1 MFRTL
6 RPVFS
11 LLLGIGFLLTGH
23 GLQFT
28 LLPLSGEASGF
39 DTVMLGLL
47 GSSYYVGFVAG
58 CLLGPYVILRAGHIR
73 TFAAMVSTAAVLV
86 LCHSLMRDPLVWN
99 GLRAMTGFSLA
110 TLYLVIES
118 WLNDRASNTTR
129 GTVMSAYIVVN
140 FAAFTVGQMMVS
152 LYPVTAIAPFVLAAI
167 LISLATLPVALTSSA
182 QPAPI
187 SLVRFRPRRLFA
199 TAPVAFVG
207 AFMIGVSNGAF
218 WALGAVFATG
228 IGLSVEQAAL
238 FVSATVAGGALGQW
252 PVGRLS
258 DRIDRRIV
266 LAMLLVGSTLAG
278 LALGLLTVGTN
289 TLLLMGFVFG
299 VLTLPGYSLAAAHA
313 YDKTAP
319 GEYVETAAGVLLIN
333 GLGSVCGPLIAAIA
347 IARGGPHALFL
358 VTAAVQALLF
368 LFIVVRI
375 RVRRGTASADKTDFS
390 AASTAP
396 MGTVIPPGT
405 DERPA
410 FAGHASAASAPEPGR
425 PAAG

>member
-6 RPVFS
+6 RPVSS
-11 LLLGIGFLLTGH
+11 LLLGIGFLLLGH

-39 DTVMLGLL
+39 DTVMLGML
-47 GSSYYVGFVAG
+47 GSSYYVGFVGG

-73 TFAAMVSTAAVLV
+73 TFTAMVAAATVMV
-86 LCHSLMRDPLVWN
+86 LCHALMRDPLVWN
-99 GLRAMTGFSLA
+99 GLRAISGFSLA

-129 GTVMSAYIVVN
+129 GHVMSAYIVIN
-140 FAAFTVGQMMVS
+140 YAAFTGGQMLVTV
-152 LYPVTAIAPFVLAAI
+152 YPVTDMAPFMLAGL
-167 LISLATLPVALTSSA
+167 LISLATLPVALTGAA

-187 SLVRFRPRRLFA
+187 TIVRFRPARLFR

-207 AFMIGVSNGAF
+207 AFLIGVSNGAF
-218 WALGAVFATG
+218 WSLGAVFATG

-258 DRIDRRIV
+258 DRVDRRLV
-266 LAMLLVGSTLAG
+266 LAALLVGSIVAG
-278 LALGLLTVGTN
+278 LALGLLTVGPQM
-289 TLLLMGFVFG
+289 LLLLGFAFG

-319 GEYVETAAGVLLIN
+319 GEYVETAAGVLLVN
-333 GLGSVCGPLIAAIA
+333 GLGSVCGPMIAAVA
-347 IARGGPHALFL
+347 IAWHGPHSLFL
-358 VTAAVQALLF
+358 LTAVTQTLLF
-368 LFIVVRI
+368 IFIVFRI
-375 RVRRGTASADKTDFS
+375 RVRSATDAAGKTGFGR
-390 AASTAP
+390 ASTAP
-396 MGTVIPPGT
+396 MGAVIPPGKQ
-405 DERPA
+405 EPA
-410 FAGHASAASAPEPGR
+410 PTAAHAAAASAPGPGR

>member
-6 RPVFS
+6 RPVSS
-11 LLLGIGFLLTGH
+11 LLLGIGFLLLGH

-47 GSSYYVGFVAG
+47 GSSYYVGFVGG

-73 TFAAMVSTAAVLV
+73 TFTAMVATATVMV
-86 LCHSLMRDPLVWN
+86 LCHALMRDPLVWN
-99 GLRAMTGFSLA
+99 GLRAVSGFSLA
-110 TLYLVIES
+110 TLYLVVES

-129 GTVMSAYIVVN
+129 GHVMSAYIVIN
-140 FAAFTVGQMMVS
+140 YAAFTGGQMLVTV
-152 LYPVTAIAPFVLAAI
+152 YPVTDMAPFMLAGL
-167 LISLATLPVALTSSA
+167 LISLATLPVAMTGAA

-187 SLVRFRPRRLFA
+187 SIVRLRPIRLYR

-207 AFMIGVSNGAF
+207 AFLIGVSNGAF
-218 WALGAVFATG
+218 WSLGAVFATG
-228 IGLSVEQAAL
+228 IGLSVDQAAL

-266 LAMLLVGSTLAG
+266 LAVLLVGSTLSG
-278 LALGLLTVGTN
+278 LALWLFTVGPE
-289 TLLLMGFVFG
+289 LLMVLGFAFG

-319 GEYVETAAGVLLIN
+319 GEYVETASAVLLLN
-333 GLGSVCGPLIAAIA
+333 GLGSVCGPLIAALA
-347 IARGGPHALFL
+347 IAYNGPHSLFL
-358 VTAAVQALLF
+358 LTAVTQTMLF

-375 RVRRGTASADKTDFS
+375 RVKGASEAAGKTGFGR
-390 AASTAP
+390 ASTAP
-396 MGTVIPPGT
+396 MGAVIPPGKEART
-405 DERPA
+405 PA
-410 FAGHASAASAPEPGR
+410 AAHAAAASAPDPGR

>member
-1 MFRTL
+1 MLTTL

-47 GSSYYVGFVAG
+47 GSSYYVGFVGG

-73 TFAAMVSTAAVLV
+73 TFTAMVATAVVMV

-99 GLRAMTGFSLA
+99 GLRAISGFSLA

-118 WLNDRASNTTR
+118 WLNDRATNTTR

-140 FAAFTVGQMMVS
+140 FAAFTVGQMLVS
-152 LYPVTAIAPFVLAAI
+152 IYPITAMAPFVLAAI
-167 LISLATLPVALTSSA
+167 LISIATLPVALTSAA

-187 SLVRFRPRRLFA
+187 SLVRFRPRRLYE

-218 WALGAVFATG
+218 WALGAVFATSV
-228 IGLSVEQAAL
+228 GLSVEQAAL
-238 FVSATVAGGALGQW
+238 FVSASVAGGALGQW

-258 DRIDRRIV
+258 DRFDRRLV
-266 LAMLLVGSTLAG
+266 LAVLLVGSVISG
-278 LALGLLTVGTN
+278 LALGLTDVGFA
-289 TLLLMGFVFG
+289 TLLVMGFVFG
-299 VLTLPGYSLAAAHA
+299 VVTLPGYSLAAAHA
-313 YDKTAP
+313 YDKTEP
-319 GEYVETAAGVLLIN
+319 GEYVETAAGVLLLN
-333 GLGSVCGPLIAAIA
+333 GLGSVCGPLIAAVA
-347 IARGGPHALFL
+347 ISQGGPHALFL
-358 VTAAVQALLF
+358 VTAAVQSLLF
-368 LFIVVRI
+368 VFIIVRI
-375 RVRRGTASADKTDFS
+375 QVRSASLPAEKTDFA

-396 MGTVIPPGT
+396 MGTVIPPST
-405 DERPA
+405 DEPSPFSA
-410 FAGHASAASAPEPGR
+410 HAVAASTPEPSR
-425 PAAG
+425 PSAG